1 MTSSDVQLRT
11 LPTADLSPA
20 ELRDLRRFLDAAF
33 DSFGDDDWSHALG
46 GVHVLAT
53 VDGEPAGHAA
63 VVGRQLITGGTTL
76 RTGYVEAVATA
87 ASVRRRGVGTAV
99 MTEIERLVT
108 GGFELGALSA
118 STAGAALYTAR
129 GWLPWT
135 GPTAALTPD
144 GVRDTTDEDVF
155 VLATPSTPVPL
166 DPAGR
171 LVCDW
176 RRGDL
181 W

>member
-1 MTSSDVQLRT
+1 MISSDVQLRT

-20 ELRDLRRFLDAAF
+20 ELHDLRRFLDTAF
-33 DSFGDDDWSHALG
+33 DSFSDEDWGHALG

-53 VDGEPAGHAA
+53 VDGELAGHTA
-63 VVGRQLITGGTTL
+63 VVGRQLIAAGTTL

-87 ASVRRRGVGTAV
+87 AAVRRRGVGTAL
-99 MTEIERLVT
+99 MAEAERLVT

-129 GWLPWT
+129 GWLRWT

-144 GVRDTTDEDVF
+144 GLQETSGEDVF
-155 VLATPSTPVPL
+155 VLSTPATPADL

-171 LVCDW
+171 LICDW